1 MNLSLQKLRTGR
13 LSLGVTTAV
22 MISYGVGW
30 PLSFLAPIFT
40 VMFLA
45 QPGWLGWNAAAK
57 ILILLCVSLL
67 AGVFISEFLLNY
79 PLLCVP
85 VYGLLFFLI
94 YYNDTPSSP
103 PMVSLFMTL
112 GIAMI
117 PILSF
122 AGEGVAP
129 LVALFLM
136 VNMAAGMFFAWF
148 FHSLLPE
155 QIIQQPGQAAPAKSP
170 PEAPAVPEK
179 ERIRLAMVSTIVAS
193 SAVII
198 FFSLN
203 LVQYALAM
211 FLICVMAGTPNQNAS
226 IQVVKANSLAT
237 LIGGIAAIIA
247 FNLLVAVPTYLF
259 LICLTLCFSI
269 FFSGKIYAG
278 GPYSAAY
285 GSGFTT
291 FLILLGSSTGADKT
305 AAADFYL
312 RIAQILLA
320 GLFTIYALMIVERL
334 LRPRSWRL
342 PTIFSR

>member
-1 MNLSLQKLRTGR
+1 MKISLQNLLTAR
-13 LSLGVTTAV
+13 LTLGVTTAV
-22 MISYGVGW
+22 MVSYGVGW

-45 QPGWLGWNAAAK
+45 QAAWMGWRPASK
-57 ILILLCVSLL
+57 ILILLGISLL
-67 AGVFISEFLLNY
+67 FGVFISEFLLNY

-103 PMVSLFMTL
+103 PMVSIFMTL

-122 AGEGVAP
+122 AGAGVAP
-129 LVALFLM
+129 LVAILLM
-136 VNMAAGMFFAWF
+136 VNMAIGMFFAWF
-148 FHSLLPE
+148 FHSLLPARIAKQPE
-155 QIIQQPGQAAPAKSP
+155 QAGATKAPPVVPK
-170 PEAPAVPEK
+170 VPEK
-179 ERIRLAMVSTIVAS
+179 ERIRLALVSTIVAS

-198 FFSLN
+198 FFALN
-203 LVQYALAM
+203 LVQFALAM

-226 IQVVKANSLAT
+226 LQLVKANSLAT

-259 LICLTLCFSI
+259 LISVTLCFALVFSI
-269 FFSGKIYAG
+269 KIYEG
-278 GPYSAAY
+278 GPQAAAY
-285 GSGFTT
+285 SSGFTT
-291 FLILLGSSTGADKT
+291 FLILLGSSTGVDKS
-305 AAADFYL
+305 AAGDFYM

-320 GLFTIYALMIVERL
+320 GLFSIYSLMIVERL

-342 PTIFSR
+342 KTIFSR